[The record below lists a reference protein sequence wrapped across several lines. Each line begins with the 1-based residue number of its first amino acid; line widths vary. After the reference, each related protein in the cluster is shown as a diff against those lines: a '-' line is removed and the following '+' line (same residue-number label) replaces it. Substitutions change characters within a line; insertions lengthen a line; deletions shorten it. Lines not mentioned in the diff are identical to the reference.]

1 MSPPMQRIDTIR
13 QIVEVTNVEDLFVT
27 SIGATVGDL
36 WNLRHGDNVFFTTV
50 LGSVSSTA
58 LGLALA
64 LPHRRVIAIESDGSV
79 LMNTGA
85 MCTLGSER
93 PANLTIAV
101 MDNGMYENIGGHPTH
116 TSGGT
121 DLAAMALAAG
131 CPDAVCTDDLEDFTE
146 HFKRMLG
153 DGRLGYL
160 VARIAPGVHPW
171 PADKKKRTDGTEDK
185 YRFLRYIE
193 RLEGVR
199 IHL

>member
-1 MSPPMQRIDTIR
+1 MSPRMQRIDAIQRVVAATD
-13 QIVEVTNVEDLFVT
+13 ENDLFIT
-27 SIGATVGDL
+27 SIGATIDDL
-36 WNLRHGDNVFFTTV
+36 WNHRHGDNVFFTTV

-93 PANLTIAV
+93 PENLTIV
-101 MDNGMYENIGGHPTH
+101 LMDNSMYENIGGHPTH
-116 TSGGT
+116 TAVGT

-131 CPDAVCTDDLEDFTE
+131 CPDAIGTDDLKDFTE

-171 PADKKKRTDGTEDK
+171 PTDKKKRTDG
-185 YRFLRYIE
+185 
-193 RLEGVR
+193 
-199 IHL
+199 